1 MINLYSENI
10 IYIKTKNLNKKK
22 QLKLCSK
29 IQTCI
34 NKNILWYDFLKIYW
48 KTFRV
53 LLSISKH
60 LYIFT

>member
-34 NKNILWYDFLKIYW
+34 NKNIL
-48 KTFRV
+48 
-53 LLSISKH
+53 
-60 LYIFT
+60 